1 MASVEADGSAA
12 VLAKISDFG
21 LALRAMPLPSG
32 RGWAPVRT
40 PPRGT
45 PLYMAPELFKEKDA
59 QGCVE
64 ASGNEKTEGVTEC
77 RARCTPLSRSRV
89 HIELDSPCCH
99 KEKEGVFCACSR
111 EILLTCSLMYSPLSG
126 LSNVGRVQ
134 LRRSAGVLVHGE
146 ACTIG
151 AP

>member
-1 MASVEADGSAA
+1 MPGSFGVLPASQVLCLASTEADGSAA

-32 RGWAPVRT
+32 RGWAPVMT

-64 ASGNEKTEGVTEC
+64 ASRNEKTVWVT
-77 RARCTPLSRSRV
+77 
-89 HIELDSPCCH
+89 
-99 KEKEGVFCACSR
+99 
-111 EILLTCSLMYSPLSG
+111 
-126 LSNVGRVQ
+126 
-134 LRRSAGVLVHGE
+134 
-146 ACTIG
+146 
-151 AP
+151 